1 MLRIP
6 DMTPSNVKNEVVQ
19 WLGVAIAVLTVVVD
33 ALDAIDLT
41 NWNTV
46 VVTLFALLSTN
57 AVSTQVSSKKTVAMV
72 AAASQ

>member
-46 VVTLFALLSTN
+46 VVSLFALLSTN